1 MIKDYLADAEERM
14 GKTAEALK
22 RELATLRA
30 GRANPSLLDKVEVEY
45 YGVMTPLNQT
55 SNVSAPDSRT
65 IVVQPWDKST
75 LKAIEKAILSSDLG
89 LNPNNDG
96 TVVRISIPPL
106 TEERRKELVKVVKK
120 KGEEAKV
127 AVRNIRRDLIED
139 LKKLEKN
146 HEVSEDDLNR
156 GLEEAQKVTEK
167 GIKRLDEIIAAK
179 EAEIMEV

>member
-106 TEERRKELVKVVKK
+106 TEERRKELVRVVKK

>member
-156 GLEEAQKVTEK
+156 GLDEAQKVTEK

>member
-45 YGVMTPLNQT
+45 YGVMMPLNQT